1 MARPFPGKPSADA
14 QNVLH
19 STGGATS
26 AADGAYSTQGK
37 SGAGSSDQQSCLAQR
52 WSDNVY
58 SVAFRFLIAVT
69 SILLVF
75 GAGGQAT
82 IGLTRQVE
90 LDSPTQLG
98 PVGIQASNMDLTVD
112 PGEDFYSFANGGW
125 LADNELD
132 ETELTLG
139 TLDEAYY
146 EVGAQLFEIILD
158 LEPDEDTAEGKAR
171 TLYDQVLDTR
181 ARNRDGIDPV
191 LPLLDTIRDIS
202 SIEEGLAYQERSFQD
217 NLNGLFIPY
226 ADIALD
232 DATRNVAWLAGPFL
246 KLPSEGH
253 YLDDTDEAEEIRDAW
268 VEATAD
274 LLVELGYDEDEAIEA
289 AEAVLAFETDVA
301 RAKTPDAVMQS
312 DPTLWDNPRTI
323 EELEELLPGFDWR
336 GFLEANGIAD
346 QEFLMVDDIAY
357 LEALAG
363 LLDDADPLVM
373 QHLFATEL
381 AWAAAPYLTTDMD
394 EIAFS
399 FEAGTLFGI
408 EEQGPIEGSALTAV
422 ATLLPDVLAELYVE
436 EAFSPEAKAEI
447 EDLVD
452 HLLAAFRIRIEQN
465 PWMGE
470 ETKAQALAK
479 LDLISVKVGYPDEW
493 ESYDDVAVGDSL
505 FETVANATAFANGQ
519 DLAMIGEPVDRDAWE
534 LPAFEVNAYYSAT
547 ANEIVFP
554 AGILQ
559 PPLYDPNADLAS
571 NYGAIGAVIGHE
583 ITHGFDLSGSQFDG
597 YGNLFDWWT
606 DADTVA
612 FEDLNDQVA
621 DHYSDIEALPGLM
634 VDGDLTV
641 TENVADMGG
650 VQVAYDGLMI
660 ALAEGNR
667 DDRVWAYNQEQRFF
681 IAWATTWRQLARD
694 EFIELIVA
702 IDEHAPA
709 PVRAVEP
716 LRHMDEFYEAFDI
729 EPGDPMYLP
738 PEDRIVIW

>member
-1 MARPFPGKPSADA
+1 MNSA
-14 QNVLH
+14 
-19 STGGATS
+19 
-26 AADGAYSTQGK
+26 
-37 SGAGSSDQQSCLAQR
+37 
-52 WSDNVY
+52 
-58 SVAFRFLIAVT
+58 AFRFLIALASV
-69 SILLVF
+69 LLAF

-82 IGLTRQVE
+82 IGLTGQVD
-90 LDSPTQLG
+90 LDSPSQLG

-132 ETELTLG
+132 ETEVSLG

-146 EVGAQLFEIILD
+146 EVGQQLFEIILD
-158 LEPDEDTAEGKAR
+158 LDADDDTAEGKAR
-171 TLYDQVLDTR
+171 TLFDQVMDTR
-181 ARNRDGIDPV
+181 ARDRDGIDPV
-191 LPLLDTIRDIS
+191 LPLLDTIQGIS
-202 SIEEGLAYQERSFQD
+202 SIEDGLDYQERSFQD

-246 KLPSEGH
+246 NLPSEGY

-268 VEATAD
+268 VEATAA
-274 LLVELGYDEDEAIEA
+274 LLVELGYDEAEAAEA
-289 AEAVLAFETDVA
+289 AEAVLEFETEVA

-312 DPTLWDNPRTI
+312 DPSLWNNPRTI
-323 EELEELLPGFDWR
+323 AELEAILPGFDWQ
-336 GFLEANGIAD
+336 GFMEANGIAD
-346 QEFLMVDDIAY
+346 QELLMVDDIAY
-357 LEALAG
+357 LEALGG
-363 LLDDADPLVM
+363 LLDDADPRVL
-373 QHLFATEL
+373 QYLFAIEL
-381 AWAAAPYLTTDMD
+381 AWAAAPYLTSDME

-399 FEAGTLFGI
+399 FQAGTLLGI
-408 EEQGPIEGSALTAV
+408 EEQGPIEGRALTVV

-470 ETKAQALAK
+470 ETRAQALAK
-479 LDLISVKVGYPDEW
+479 LDLINVKVGYPDEW
-493 ESYDDVAVGDSL
+493 ESYDDVAIGDSL
-505 FETVANATAFANGQ
+505 FETFASATALINSQ

-534 LPAFEVNAYYSAT
+534 LPAFEVNAYYSPT

-597 YGNLFDWWT
+597 NGNLVDWWT
-606 DADTVA
+606 EADTEA

-621 DHYSDIEALPGLM
+621 AHYSDIEALPGLM
-634 VDGDLTV
+634 VDGELTV

-650 VQVAYDGLMI
+650 VQVAYDGLML
-660 ALAEGNR
+660 ALAEANS
-667 DDRVWAYNQEQRFF
+667 DDRVWLYTQEQRFF
-681 IAWATTWRQLARD
+681 IAWATTWRELARD
-694 EFIELIVA
+694 EFIELIVE

-716 LRHMDEFYEAFDI
+716 LRHMDEFYEAFGI